1 MKKKIIVEIH
11 FNAFG
16 FTPDRFEKKWIDH
29 RMDLFMKYAVSSL
42 KKQTNQDFLTLVRYE
57 DSTEKLIKEALARYK
72 KLPSNIKFVN
82 KAEHMNGLKE
92 SCQSNDYIYIVR
104 LDSDDLY
111 HKTYIQQLHDYKPKK
126 DTEVLINQN
135 GYLYD
140 SVTGRIAH
148 YYHFSPQFYVYIYK
162 SDEYLEG
169 KRYRPG
175 GHGNVIK
182 KFKYEL
188 LKNRNY
194 VNVIHKQNVS
204 NKRLGT
210 KDTNTG
216 RVDAKNIITDPKKVR
231 DILKEFM

>member
-1 MKKKIIVEIH
+1 MTKKIIVEIH

-16 FTPDRFEKKWIDH
+16 IIPDRFEKKWIDH
-29 RMDLFMKYAVSSL
+29 RMALFMKYAVSSL
-42 KKQTNQDFLTLVRYE
+42 KKQTNQNFLTLVRYE
-57 DSTEKLIKEALARYK
+57 DSTEKLIKEALAQYK

-82 KAEHMNGLKE
+82 KAEHMNELKE
-92 SCQSNDYIYIVR
+92 GCQSNDYIYIAR

-111 HKTYIQQLHDYKPKK
+111 HKTYVQQLHDYKPKK

-140 SVTGRIAH
+140 SMTSRIGE
-148 YYHFSPQFYVYIYK
+148 YYHFSPQFYVFIYK

-169 KRYRPG
+169 KRYRPD

-194 VNVIHKQNVS
+194 VNVIHKQNSS

-210 KDTNTG
+210 KDTFNG
-216 RVDAKNIITDPKKVR
+216 SVGLKNIIADPAKVN
-231 DILKEFM
+231 DILKAFM